1 MGVMTGI
8 ALGMAVGGTVLNVI
22 GKVKSG
28 NAQKKAADADAAV
41 AERRAIDVEEAG
53 QEEEARFRAGVRGL
67 IGKQRVGF
75 AAQGVEVSSGSAVDV
90 QADAA
95 YLGELDA
102 IQIKNN
108 AAREA
113 WGIRQDAESM
123 RKSGSIAR
131 SESRW
136 GAASSILSTGG
147 SLIEARYGFR
157 ADRKGKS

>member
-1 MGVMTGI
+1 MGVMTAIG
-8 ALGMAVGGTVLNVI
+8 LGLAIGGTALNVI
-22 GKVKSG
+22 GKVKAG
-28 NAQKKAADADAAV
+28 NAQDKAAKADAAV
-41 AERRAIDVEEAG
+41 GERRAIDVEEAG

-113 WGIRQDAESM
+113 WGIRQDAEQI
-123 RKSGSIAR
+123 RRSGSIAK

-136 GAASSILSTGG
+136 GAATSILSTGS

-157 ADRKGKS
+157 SSRS